1 MVIFFRQVT
10 VTRTKVGNVESASGG
25 MSQVGQSKDPNLA
38 QFLEQHDPDR
48 QRGSRPLDILVECS
62 GRGEISHRAEKIHD
76 CARRA
81 R

>member
-38 QFLEQHDPDR
+38 QFLEHHQALFGLAQPR
-48 QRGSRPLDILVECS
+48 LKLFIQLSTSSPVLFEL
-62 GRGEISHRAEKIHD
+62 SHLA
-76 CARRA
+76 
-81 R
+81 